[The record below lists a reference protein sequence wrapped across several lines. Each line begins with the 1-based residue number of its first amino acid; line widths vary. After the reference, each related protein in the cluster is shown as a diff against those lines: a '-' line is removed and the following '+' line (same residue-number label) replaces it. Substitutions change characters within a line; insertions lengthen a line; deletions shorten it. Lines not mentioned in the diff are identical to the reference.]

1 MNEAKVYNPV
11 TRRLIKG
18 FGDRLKTAVL
28 FGSRARDEA
37 DDNSDHDIFVVIEG
51 LPDNPLE
58 RLKQVRSAVLDM
70 PLRVNLIAKT
80 PEQVAANLTP
90 LLLDICIDGVCLYG
104 AEYFD
109 HFRRK
114 ALNAL
119 EQSGLMRK
127 RVGRDWY
134 WRFEKIPKKEWEL
147 TWEGFREL

>member
-1 MNEAKVYNPV
+1 MNEAKIYNPV

>member
-1 MNEAKVYNPV
+1 MNDAKVYNPV
-11 TRRLIKG
+11 TRRLIKA

-37 DDNSDHDIFVVIEG
+37 DENSDHDIFVVIEG

-58 RLKQVRSAVLDM
+58 RLKQVRAAVLDL
-70 PLRVNLIAKT
+70 PLRVNFITKT
-80 PEQVAANLTP
+80 PAQVAANLTP
-90 LLLDICIDGVCLYG
+90 LLLDISVDGVCLYG
-104 AEYFD
+104 AEYFG

-114 ALNAL
+114 ALKAL
-119 EQSGLMRK
+119 KQAGLTRNRM
-127 RVGRDWY
+127 GRDWY